1 MKDMSN
7 LDLATRMLEA
17 VEVGFRNAHG
27 PGLQRLTALKG
38 EFCAEKLLYVRLHL
52 LQVTCVIVLVLCQ
65 DYLSFQ
71 MVPGMEYSKMARG
84 GQIPAPL

>member
-7 LDLATRMLEA
+7 LDLASRMLVS
-17 VEVGFRNAHG
+17 VEKGFQKAHG

-52 LQVTCVIVLVLCQ
+52 LQVRTHALKLQ
-65 DYLSFQ
+65 PSFLALLWLDNMCSRDQ
-71 MVPGMEYSKMARG
+71 
-84 GQIPAPL
+84 